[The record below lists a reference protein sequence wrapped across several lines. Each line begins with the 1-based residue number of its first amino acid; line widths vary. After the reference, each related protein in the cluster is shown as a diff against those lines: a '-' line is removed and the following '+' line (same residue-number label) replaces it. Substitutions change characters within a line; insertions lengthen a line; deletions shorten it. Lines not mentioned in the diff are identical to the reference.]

1 MSHVSNP
8 KYLSLTDLASNCA
21 KETELFFQHRDHDT
35 RYCFELFRRAVCEKD
50 QAAWELIYHQY
61 QSLVTGW
68 VMQHKRFHASG
79 EEAQYFVTGAFG
91 KISTILTA
99 EKFEKFADLQSL
111 LYYLKMCVHS
121 AITDYNRVADH
132 ASLHVS
138 LEELQVEVKASNPA
152 PEDEVTDRMD
162 NQSFWVWVNERLN
175 DEKERLVMQG
185 VFVLALK
192 PSQLCDQYRN
202 KFADVE
208 EVYRIKQNVL
218 ARLRRDAEFRKFLDM
233 DD

>member
-1 MSHVSNP
+1 MSHESNP
-8 KYLSLTDLASNCA
+8 KYLDLTDLADHCA
-21 KETELFFQHRDHDT
+21 KETELFFRHRDHDT
-35 RYCFELFRRAVCEKD
+35 RYCFELFRRAVCEND

-68 VMQHKRFHASG
+68 VMQHKGFKASG
-79 EEAQYFVTGAFG
+79 EEAQYFVTGVFG

-99 EKFEKFADLQSL
+99 EKFEKFLDLQSL

-121 AITDYNRVADH
+121 AITDYNRMADH
-132 ASLHVS
+132 ASVHVS
-138 LEELQVEVKASNPA
+138 LEELTVEVKASNPA
-152 PEDEVTDRMD
+152 TEDDVADRLD
-162 NQSFWVWVNERLN
+162 RQSFWTWMKGKLN
-175 DEKERLVMQG
+175 DEKERLVIEG

-192 PSQLCDQYRN
+192 PRELCDHYKNR
-202 KFADVE
+202 FAGVE

-218 ARLRRDAEFRKFLDM
+218 ARLRRDAEFRKYLGK